1 MGETQNN
8 LESASGGGISVP
20 SDGFD
25 EFWTMLS
32 AIGHVTADLYD
43 LREQRLRE
51 KPNKPQRSEG
61 TQVLHTDLRETF
73 TSIHPG
79 LPTKTRGTY
88 LRGPDDAHS
97 KQQCGQRAHSGF
109 KREAATERDKKV

>member
-1 MGETQNN
+1 
-8 LESASGGGISVP
+8 
-20 SDGFD
+20 
-25 EFWTMLS
+25 MLS

-61 TQVLHTDLRETF
+61 TQVLHTDLRESF